1 MPASGPADDHPR
13 HGYAKAPP
21 RQGIRDR
28 GSRADLPHGSWTAG
42 QSCRRT
48 GLARISGGGP
58 AGAERRVVS
67 AGGRRLSRDPRA
79 AADAFVGSPVVASR
93 RRALPRGGGSPDR
106 NPARRRSRLRALR
119 SSVPA
124 RAIETRSEPW
134 RRGRVARGFRP
145 AGQKRGVT
153 RRWLPSRRLARRS
166 RGLVLGGIW
175 LRWRTWVRAQEL
187 DGLLAR
193 GADPMDSDELSLR
206 VGQLGSA
213 RSRARLACALR
224 GAVELADRQPEP
236 FGMPRSQ
243 IRRAEI
249 RASREL
255 LLELAERV
263 DSRGPVGV
271 EGLALTSLLIGDRA
285 SPLYDGDARRSLAAA
300 AFTALVALEPAT
312 RRPTPSTARARGAGG
327 WSVGTGWVSGPMP
340 RTVPGR
346 HARWA

>member
-1 MPASGPADDHPR
+1 M
-13 HGYAKAPP
+13 
-21 RQGIRDR
+21 
-28 GSRADLPHGSWTAG
+28 
-42 QSCRRT
+42 
-48 GLARISGGGP
+48 
-58 AGAERRVVS
+58 
-67 AGGRRLSRDPRA
+67 
-79 AADAFVGSPVVASR
+79 
-93 RRALPRGGGSPDR
+93 
-106 NPARRRSRLRALR
+106 
-119 SSVPA
+119 
-124 RAIETRSEPW
+124 
-134 RRGRVARGFRP
+134 
-145 AGQKRGVT
+145 
-153 RRWLPSRRLARRS
+153 
-166 RGLVLGGIW
+166 LGGIW

-271 EGLALTSLLIGDRA
+271 EGLALSRCSSGTVRVRCMTA
-285 SPLYDGDARRSLAAA
+285 TPFARFAAT
-300 AFTALVALEPAT
+300 AFTALVALEPAS
-312 RRPTPSTARARGAGG
+312 PTANTIDS
-327 WSVGTGWVSGPMP
+327 
-340 RTVPGR
+340 
-346 HARWA
+346 